1 MVPPPP
7 PEPSPTWLLSTLPPE
22 PAPPPNPQLTLATG
36 ITVMPS
42 LSTGSPNTVETFEL
56 MPTLFARRSRKVPL
70 PVERSSSV
78 CWSMLIFDFLLL
90 EKYSLCI
97 TNLLEYNFSVDNA
110 NGLRSL
116 LFHFPGEDLAIY
128 PCIKHTTEEANCA
141 QQAHGHQECKYG
153 LVKMIVKQCIA

>member
-90 EKYSLCI
+90 DKILSLHYQFF
-97 TNLLEYNFSVDNA
+97 TLQLFFS
-110 NGLRSL
+110 
-116 LFHFPGEDLAIY
+116 
-128 PCIKHTTEEANCA
+128 
-141 QQAHGHQECKYG
+141 
-153 LVKMIVKQCIA
+153 